1 MPILVD
7 RVLMDGIAVA
17 QLKLKAIHA
26 GYGSLQILKGVTL
39 EIEAGEIV
47 TLIGP
52 NGAGKSTLLKCIF
65 GLLRTTEGV
74 ITLNGKVIS
83 GQPCHEIAT
92 RGIAFV
98 LQRASVFPYMTIKEN
113 LEIGGAI
120 RRDKQQLDHDIQEI
134 FKLFPI
140 LGQRRANPAGV
151 LSGGQRRVLEI
162 ARALVARPQILM
174 LDEPTI
180 GLAPSIVKQV
190 FEQIRAIN
198 QAGVTII
205 MVEQNV
211 RSAFELSTRGIVLDK
226 GIVSLEG
233 KPRDLLDNPQVK
245 SLYLGE

>member
-1 MPILVD
+1 M
-7 RVLMDGIAVA
+7 GFAVA
-17 QLKLKAIHA
+17 QLELKAIHA
-26 GYGSLQILKGVTL
+26 GYDSLQILKGVTL

-65 GLLRTTEGV
+65 GLLRTTEGA
-74 ITLNGKVIS
+74 ITLNGKAIS
-83 GQPCHEIAT
+83 GQPCHEIAA

-98 LQRASVFPYMTIKEN
+98 LQRASVFPHMTIKEN

-120 RRDKQQLDHDIQEI
+120 RRDKQQLDHDIQGI

-140 LGQRRANPAGV
+140 LGQKRAVPAGV

-198 QAGVTII
+198 QTGVTII

-233 KPRDLLDNPQVK
+233 KPRDLLDNPHVK

>member
-1 MPILVD
+1 
-7 RVLMDGIAVA
+7 
-17 QLKLKAIHA
+17 
-26 GYGSLQILKGVTL
+26 
-39 EIEAGEIV
+39 
-47 TLIGP
+47 
-52 NGAGKSTLLKCIF
+52 
-65 GLLRTTEGV
+65 
-74 ITLNGKVIS
+74 
-83 GQPCHEIAT
+83 
-92 RGIAFV
+92 
-98 LQRASVFPYMTIKEN
+98 
-113 LEIGGAI
+113 
-120 RRDKQQLDHDIQEI
+120 
-134 FKLFPI
+134 
-140 LGQRRANPAGV
+140 
-151 LSGGQRRVLEI
+151 
-162 ARALVARPQILM
+162 M